1 MKMVTCLLTAL
12 VLATPSAYAADA
24 KGSSALAL
32 ATIVAGHSP
41 TMDQRDKRLLRRM
54 FNGRGTGRSQGKI
67 TVEAD
72 SIKCKVGNVDITSRS
87 CDLAF
92 GKEQVSLD
100 GRRANE
106 VFATLVVAG
115 VTPDGAAGSMNAAV
129 SKFKCTIDPQEIKQ
143 KAGGG
148 ADCSFDAGP

>member
-12 VLATPSAYAADA
+12 VLATPSAHAADV
-24 KGSSALAL
+24 KGANALAL
-32 ATIVAGHSP
+32 ATIVANHSEA
-41 TMDQRDKRLLRRM
+41 MERRDKRVLRRL
-54 FNGRGTGRSQGKI
+54 FNGGANVRAKDKI

-72 SIKCKVGNVDITSRS
+72 SIKCRVSNVDITSRS
-87 CDLAF
+87 CNLTF
-92 GKEQVSLD
+92 GKDQVDLN

-115 VTPDGAAGSMNAAV
+115 VTPDGAAGSINAAV

>member
-12 VLATPSAYAADA
+12 VLATPSAHAADV
-24 KGSSALAL
+24 KGANALAL
-32 ATIVAGHSP
+32 ATIVANQSDA
-41 TMDQRDKRLLRRM
+41 MDRRDRRVLRRL
-54 FNGRGTGRSQGKI
+54 FNGGNVRAKDKI

-72 SIKCKVGNVDITSRS
+72 SIQCKVSNVDITSRS
-87 CDLAF
+87 CNLTF
-92 GKEQVSLD
+92 GKDKVDLN

-115 VTPDGAAGSMNAAV
+115 VTPDGAAGSMNVAV
-129 SKFKCTIDPQEIKQ
+129 SKLKCTIDPQEIKQ